1 MAGIAAQVAPLT
13 VLGARQALGMSGRG
27 GHHHDQGDKIEYE
40 SLYSEISA
48 LDFHHP
54 YSSTG

>member
-1 MAGIAAQVAPLT
+1 MASISAQVAPLT
-13 VLGARQALGMSGRG
+13 VLGARQALSMSGCRR
-27 GHHHDQGDKIEYE
+27 HHHDQGDKIKYE

-48 LDFHHP
+48 LNFHHP